1 MEFKAVLSGLVRN
14 FTFEFP
20 AGLEMKIGS
29 HRNIL
34 TRPKVEGEAGC
45 DVPLKIR
52 QYVQN
57 S

>member
-1 MEFKAVLSGLVRN
+1 MEFKAVLSVLVRN
-14 FTFEFP
+14 FTFKFL
-20 AGLEMKIGS
+20 AGLETKIGS

-34 TRPKVEGEAGC
+34 AGPKVEGEAGC